1 MSGYVNMII
10 KILIVVVVG
19 ATLLGLINNFMPD
32 FWNMA
37 VEKIKAL
44 FETK

>member
-32 FWNMA
+32 FWDMA
-37 VEKIKAL
+37 VQKITDL
-44 FETK
+44 FK